1 MNTKPVDE
9 SRIVAASPMVHEPRQ
24 ELFMMLDLYYRLH
37 WWMRDS
43 ELTGRDTGDVRL
55 DIVME
60 RRKALEWVMDLFCD
74 WDSVEMST

>member
-1 MNTKPVDE
+1 
-9 SRIVAASPMVHEPRQ
+9 
-24 ELFMMLDLYYRLH
+24 
-37 WWMRDS
+37 MRDS

-60 RRKALEWVMDLFCD
+60 RREALEWVMDPLWD